1 MFHRYDVP
9 TICSQVMV
17 MGSRTVDFM
26 TNDLIDQDVESLLVK
41 DLNETLDPHEILHDY
56 SRNMNITDKFCSTK
70 IPDDISKQNKSPGI
84 ILFVEIDGFVDE
96 MLPINKLKAALD
108 EEFTVIESKQSSFK
122 TFSVSNFVLK
132 EGIVVAR
139 FIPENRYV
147 GFDIHLWS
155 EFHKQNIALDGILS
169 AYGAPKDKISTFRL
183 IAGGMFGIETWK
195 ADQKLLGPQFEEIC
209 EVLRGSSPVMDSL
222 VEPSVS
228 DDVSTIVE
236 YGLKLIEKDM
246 IKIAILLGKEESSN
260 LSFGPN
266 IEAFHLRCPSL
277 ENFNE
282 YEEHANKN
290 LQECE
295 IALYESLMGSAS
307 SEKFDAIIIHES
319 ANKMTLSVFLKLF
332 GSQRRNLVKST
343 LFPHSLLLSYAKKN
357 DERWRKNFMY
367 HFVDDVFEFQPA
379 ATAEVRVTNRNANSQ
394 MNLYIV
400 NHADD
405 HFVKK
410 LRATVAAINSNGDVN
425 AAVVNEIIG
434 GQWKFQP
441 NFEASSP
448 STPRDYDQRLGF
460 QQWREQNPVG
470 FQVIFQFESKSKM
483 VPDTSVLLSVVE
495 ESMTLL
501 DDESTHVPISAAY
514 STEIGGEGVLII
526 GHFSSGNVSLLY
538 DGNCHIDLNVFH
550 LREDVK
556 TPDLKNLMRVKL
568 KSFKLK
574 LRDEQPRGN
583 GRVVSY
589 KRDIEDTP
597 HPRWAK

>member
-1 MFHRYDVP
+1 
-9 TICSQVMV
+9 
-17 MGSRTVDFM
+17 
-26 TNDLIDQDVESLLVK
+26 
-41 DLNETLDPHEILHDY
+41 
-56 SRNMNITDKFCSTK
+56 
-70 IPDDISKQNKSPGI
+70 
-84 ILFVEIDGFVDE
+84 
-96 MLPINKLKAALD
+96 
-108 EEFTVIESKQSSFK
+108 
-122 TFSVSNFVLK
+122 
-132 EGIVVAR
+132 
-139 FIPENRYV
+139 
-147 GFDIHLWS
+147 
-155 EFHKQNIALDGILS
+155 
-169 AYGAPKDKISTFRL
+169 
-183 IAGGMFGIETWK
+183 
-195 ADQKLLGPQFEEIC
+195 
-209 EVLRGSSPVMDSL
+209 
-222 VEPSVS
+222 
-228 DDVSTIVE
+228 
-236 YGLKLIEKDM
+236 
-246 IKIAILLGKEESSN
+246 
-260 LSFGPN
+260 
-266 IEAFHLRCPSL
+266 
-277 ENFNE
+277 
-282 YEEHANKN
+282 
-290 LQECE
+290 
-295 IALYESLMGSAS
+295 
-307 SEKFDAIIIHES
+307 
-319 ANKMTLSVFLKLF
+319 
-332 GSQRRNLVKST
+332 
-343 LFPHSLLLSYAKKN
+343 
-357 DERWRKNFMY
+357 MY

-379 ATAEVRVTNRNANSQ
+379 ATAEVRVTNRIANSQ

-410 LRATVAAINSNGDVN
+410 LRAKVAAINSNGDEN
-425 AAVVNEIIG
+425 TAVVNEIIG

-441 NFEASSP
+441 KFEASSP

-483 VPDTSVLLSVVE
+483 IPDTSVLLSVVE

-514 STEIGGEGVLII
+514 SKEIGGEGVLII

-556 TPDLKNLMRVKL
+556 TSDLKNLMRVKL